1 MGQQLSEC
9 DKILALKKVNRLL
22 PMGTEE
28 DNPSVGEGRKCSAFG
43 FIVAIQETVGF
54 LFLIVHSL
62 IEFGVEMI
70 Q

>member
-1 MGQQLSEC
+1 
-9 DKILALKKVNRLL
+9 
-22 PMGTEE
+22 MGTEE
-28 DNPSVGEGRKCSAFG
+28 DNTLVGEGRKCSAFG

-70 Q
+70 QRCFLAKKDSKDSTTPAYS